1 MMDAVRFRQDKG
13 LIDSEGLVS
22 LAGACLRLEYQLKD
36 GVLGVVKSKVREL
49 EIPLADLASIDVV
62 RGWLG
67 GCKIVLQARSM
78 QALQKVPGMA
88 QGRVELIVDRAD
100 RAAAERLVAGL
111 RKPAMPDGRG
121 LEF

>member
-1 MMDAVRFRQDKG
+1 MDSVRFRQDKG

-22 LAGACLRLEYQLKD
+22 AAGACVRLEYQLKD
-36 GVLGVVKSKVREL
+36 GVFGVVKSKVREL
-49 EIPLADLASIDVV
+49 EIPLADLASVEVV
-62 RGWLG
+62 RGWFG

-88 QGRVELIVDRAD
+88 RGRVELIVDRAD

-111 RKPAMPDGRG
+111 RKPTMPDGRG
-121 LEF
+121 LDF